1 MSEHEH
7 EHELGEGH
15 GAPGVPHEP
24 APREQRRLIAEP
36 PLLGRGLGLGL
47 VAVGAG
53 WLAVSMVRANALLV
67 PLAAAVGTVS
77 VLAGWAAAVHVT
89 GGEKFDDHPFV

>member
-67 PLAAAVGTVS
+67 HPVV
-77 VLAGWAAAVHVT
+77 VLAGVLPQR
-89 GGEKFDDHPFV
+89 GGKNLDWWPR